1 MAPIPA
7 TATATSASDWR
18 TKPTDRFVLKWIKT
32 RLSARITPHLAQHQQ
47 LRPWMITVTAAAI
60 GVLAGLVLA
69 LGWAFTAGCLAALA
83 QVLDGVDGQFARLTG
98 TQTRAGAFWDSVLDR
113 YADGALVIGL
123 GIYLI
128 RLPAPLPPGVLVGLG
143 ALALIGS
150 NLISYGT
157 ARAETLGLDLGR
169 PTLASKGTRTTVV
182 IVAAWLSLLSPLA
195 PLAALLY
202 LVIHPNAVVLMRLN
216 RVQRAADAASA
227 ASAEPKNPVLG

>member
-18 TKPTDRFVLKWIKT
+18 TKPTDRFVLKWIKI

-98 TQTRAGAFWDSVLDR
+98 TQTRADAFWDSVLDR

-128 RLPAPLPPGVLVGLG
+128 RLPASLPPGVLVGLG

-216 RVQRAADAASA
+216 RVQRAPGPTPGSPP
-227 ASAEPKNPVLG
+227 EPKNHAFG

>member
-1 MAPIPA
+1 MAPIPPSAAA
-7 TATATSASDWR
+7 TPASDWR

-32 RLSARITPHLAQHQQ
+32 RLSARITPHLAPYPQ
-47 LRPWMITVTAAAI
+47 LRPWMITVTATAL

-69 LGWAFTAGCLAALA
+69 LGWAVTAGCLAALA

-128 RLPAPLPPGVLVGLG
+128 RLPAPLPPGVIAGLG

-150 NLISYGT
+150 NLISYST

-169 PTLASKGTRTTVV
+169 PTLASKGTRTTVM

-195 PLAALLY
+195 LLAALLY
-202 LVIHPNAVVLMRLN
+202 LVIHPNAVVLSRLR
-216 RVQRAADAASA
+216 RVQPASNA
-227 ASAEPKNPVLG
+227 VPGSSPELKNHIL